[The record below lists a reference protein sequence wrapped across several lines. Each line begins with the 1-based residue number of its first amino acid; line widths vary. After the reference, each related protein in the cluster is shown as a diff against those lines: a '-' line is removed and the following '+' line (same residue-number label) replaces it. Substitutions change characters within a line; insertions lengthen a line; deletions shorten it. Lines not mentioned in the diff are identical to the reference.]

1 MSFSLALAGA
11 IVGRRRRWQM
21 PMVWVI
27 RLMGEHPFVNEGLAL
42 SVQRSSVRF
51 EFNVDGSLKQAAVEL
66 IGRCFS
72 SRAIRREISNAGG
85 CALAAHLA
93 KMAGICCTEF
103 V

>member
-1 MSFSLALAGA
+1 MRFSLALAGA

-51 EFNVDGSLKQAAVEL
+51 EFDVDGS
-66 IGRCFS
+66 
-72 SRAIRREISNAGG
+72 
-85 CALAAHLA
+85 
-93 KMAGICCTEF
+93 
-103 V
+103 